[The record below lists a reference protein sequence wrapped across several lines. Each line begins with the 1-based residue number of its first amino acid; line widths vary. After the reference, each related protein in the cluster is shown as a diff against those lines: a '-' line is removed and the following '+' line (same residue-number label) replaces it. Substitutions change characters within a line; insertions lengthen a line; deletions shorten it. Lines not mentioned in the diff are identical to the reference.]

1 MGENKSGPGKSFR
14 PSIKRSPK
22 EEVAH
27 NAFLACGHKIRQRR
41 RHGLGL
47 VSMEE
52 RVRLVNGKLSAN
64 SRPGEGKQVEVWI
77 PVGRV

>member
-22 EEVAH
+22 EEVAYFP
-27 NAFLACGHKIRQRR
+27 ARGQKIRLRR

-64 SRPGEGKQVEVWI
+64 SRPGGGTRVAVRI
-77 PVGRV
+77 PAGRE